1 MPSGTVPAVTFSFPD
16 HPRSVQ
22 QRARASGIRPI
33 SGQTAAARRAP
44 RRPSEVV
51 AASGLFPAA
60 FGVVLLAQ
68 LRRRRH
74 LLALL
79 FGLFSLVY
87 GVSQIVLGVPLRQT
101 GRSVMEQHAA

>member
-1 MPSGTVPAVTFSFPD
+1 
-16 HPRSVQ
+16 
-22 QRARASGIRPI
+22 
-33 SGQTAAARRAP
+33 
-44 RRPSEVV
+44 
-51 AASGLFPAA
+51 
-60 FGVVLLAQ
+60 VVLLAQ

-74 LLALL
+74 PLALL